1 MRAMGS
7 RRPASISRRML
18 CANAAVLAL
27 AFVLLAVTPVTV
39 SARIR
44 GAELAILLAGG
55 VAMLIIGWLLVR
67 RALAPLRGLS
77 RQMGQIDLKQGS
89 APLPFPGSQV
99 REVESV
105 TRALSVMVDRLAEE
119 RLQTAR
125 AVLAGQEGERLRVAR
140 ELHDEVGQGLIA
152 IALMA
157 ERAAAAAE
165 PELSEQFRDIAER
178 LHFYLDELRRIAH
191 ELRPEMLDDLGLVNA
206 LIALANSVAADRGLP
221 VKRELPR
228 STVGLTTEQELV
240 FYRVAQEALTNAARH
255 AAAST
260 VSVHLL
266 EAPGAL
272 VLEVLDDGRGIGAG
286 HGDGVGIK
294 GMRERA
300 RLVGGSLAIGPG
312 PGSGTRV
319 TLTLPLGETD

>member
-1 MRAMGS
+1 MGDGKS
-7 RRPASISRRML
+7 ASIARRML
-18 CANAAVLAL
+18 LANAAVLAL
-27 AFVLLAVTPVTV
+27 AFVLLAATPITV

-44 GAELAILLAGG
+44 APELAILFAGG
-55 VAMLIIGWLLVR
+55 VAMLIVSWLLVR

-77 RQMGQIDLKQGS
+77 RQMEQIDLREGA
-89 APLPFPGSQV
+89 APRPAPGSQV

-105 TRALSVMVDRLAEE
+105 TRALSTMVDRLAEE
-119 RLQTAR
+119 RLQTSR

-157 ERAAAAAE
+157 ERAGASADPDAAE
-165 PELSEQFRDIAER
+165 QFAGIAER

-221 VKRELPR
+221 VDRDLPQATPAEL
-228 STVGLTTEQELV
+228 TVEQELV
-240 FYRVAQEALTNAARH
+240 VYRVAQEALTNAARH
-255 AAAST
+255 SGAST
-260 VSVHLL
+260 VGLSLVQ
-266 EAPGAL
+266 EDGEL
-272 VLEVLDDGRGIGAG
+272 VLEVLDDGSGIGEG
-286 HGDGVGIK
+286 GGDGVGIK
-294 GMRERA
+294 GMRERS
-300 RLVGGSLAIGPG
+300 RLVGGELRIGPG

-319 TLTLPLGETD
+319 RLAVPLGSAD